1 MRLALFTDNVGLPH
15 QCSDKT
21 PSDRYIL
28 RLQALANHPGTH
40 GFTAFAV
47 QFNHFQLELLASDL
61 RLGEP
66 LKPLIKAA
74 ALHTKNATHDSRRE

>member
-15 QCSDKT
+15 QRSDKT
-21 PSDRYIL
+21 PSDRYVL
-28 RLQALANHPGTH
+28 RIQALADHPGAH

-47 QFNHFQLELLASDL
+47 KLNHFQLELLASDL

-74 ALHTKNATHDSRRE
+74 ALHIENTTQQGGRE